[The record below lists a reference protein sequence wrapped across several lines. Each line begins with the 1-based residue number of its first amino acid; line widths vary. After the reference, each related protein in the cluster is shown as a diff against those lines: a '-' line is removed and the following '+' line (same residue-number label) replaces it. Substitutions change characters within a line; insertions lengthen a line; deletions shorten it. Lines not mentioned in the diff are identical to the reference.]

1 MPTNEMIAIRDAAR
15 AFAAAHVRTLAAE
28 LVEWQDTGLLRDGKL
43 RELAGI
49 WAKGDES
56 NAMSLA
62 ESTATRAALDA
73 VAKS

>member
-1 MPTNEMIAIRDAAR
+1 MPKAEVIAIRDEAR
-15 AFAAAHVRTLAAE
+15 KFAATHVKALSAE
-28 LVEWQDTGLLRDGKL
+28 LVEWQDTGLLPDARL
-43 RELAGI
+43 RELATI

-73 VAKS
+73 VANN